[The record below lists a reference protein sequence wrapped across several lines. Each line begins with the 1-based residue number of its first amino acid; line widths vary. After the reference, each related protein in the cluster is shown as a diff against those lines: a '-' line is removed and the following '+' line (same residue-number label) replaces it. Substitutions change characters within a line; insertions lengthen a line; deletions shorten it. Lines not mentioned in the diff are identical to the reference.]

1 MPFVIIRRNIIKV
14 IIPARAGI
22 HACVVERSSGFAD
35 YDVDVGLF
43 HDRCTVM
50 DSRLREND
58 VTDPRK

>member
-1 MPFVIIRRNIIKV
+1 MVAALRLSV
-14 IIPARAGI
+14 VLAQAGI

-43 HDRCTVM
+43 HDKCTIM

-58 VTDPRK
+58 VTDQRK